1 MKMNYIMSYTKI
13 NSEWNKDKYEKG
25 NQTNAFQHEKKQQK
39 TGEHLYH
46 LKAGKGF
53 LNQCA
58 NRDTHVNPIL
68 LKSETSLHPKDTR
81 ECKHILQTGREAL

>member
-1 MKMNYIMSYTKI
+1 MKRGTRQMLFSMK
-13 NSEWNKDKYEKG
+13 ENKK
-25 NQTNAFQHEKKQQK
+25 QK